1 MQIKYIGHSSF
12 KIKGKTYSGKEV
24 VILTDPFKPEAVG
37 KVKYPQ
43 QDAQIVT
50 LSHHHDDHNAIEK
63 VNGELNKDFIV
74 LDTPGEYEIKD
85 LIVDGIKSYHDDK
98 QGAERGKNTIFIYD
112 FEEARVM
119 HLGDLGHKL
128 NNEQLDELEEDI
140 DILIIPVGGHYTID
154 VKTAVEV
161 IEQIEPAI
169 VIPMHYKT
177 ENHNDSYNELQ
188 TVEDFINEMGVT
200 PEKVSGDYTLK
211 AHKDLP
217 AELTILVFDK

>member
-1 MQIKYIGHSSF
+1 MQIKYLGHSSF
-12 KIKGKTYSGKEV
+12 KIKGKTYSGKDVV
-24 VILTDPFKPEAVG
+24 VITDPFKPEAVG
-37 KVKYPQ
+37 KLKFPKQ
-43 QDAQIVT
+43 EAQIVT
-50 LSHHHDDHNAIEK
+50 LSHTDEDHSELENIT
-63 VNGELNKDFIV
+63 GEPVKDFVV

-85 LIVDGIKSYHDDK
+85 LIINGIKSYHDEK

-128 NNEQLDELEEDI
+128 TTEQLDLLEEDI
-140 DILIIPVGGHYTID
+140 DILIIPVGGEYTID
-154 VKTAVEV
+154 PKTATEV

-177 ENHNDSYNELQ
+177 DAHNDNYKNLK
-188 TVEDFINEMGVT
+188 TVEDFINEIGVT
-200 PEKVSGDYTLK
+200 PERVSDFTLK

-217 AELTILVFDK
+217 LELTYLVFDK